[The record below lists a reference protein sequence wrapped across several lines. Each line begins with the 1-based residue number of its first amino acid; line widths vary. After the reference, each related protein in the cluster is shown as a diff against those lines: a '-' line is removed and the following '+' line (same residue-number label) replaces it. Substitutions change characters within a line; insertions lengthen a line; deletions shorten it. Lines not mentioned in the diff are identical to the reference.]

1 MPARTLLKK
10 LKEALGEHIG
20 QAWVPRPHRAF
31 FTVKREE
38 LHDVVEALVKRFD
51 IRHLSTITGVDTGEE
66 IELLYHFWDHDVC
79 FTVKITLPHHQP
91 RIKTLTDIVPGALF
105 YEREVH
111 DLLGVEF
118 EEHPDPSPLVL
129 PEGWEDGHPLLKDWS
144 PPEEN

>member
-10 LKEALGEHIG
+10 LKGALGEHIG

-51 IRHLSTITGVDTGEE
+51 IQHLSTITGVDTGEE

-118 EEHPDPSPLVL
+118 EEHPDLSPLVL

>member
-66 IELLYHFWDHDVC
+66 IELLYHFWDRDVC

-129 PEGWEDGHPLLKDWS
+129 PEGWEEGHPLLKDWS

>member
-66 IELLYHFWDHDVC
+66 IELLYHFWDRDVC
-79 FTVKITLPHHQP
+79 FTVKITLPHHQ
-91 RIKTLTDIVPGALF
+91 RRAAYGN
-105 YEREVH
+105 
-111 DLLGVEF
+111 G
-118 EEHPDPSPLVL
+118 
-129 PEGWEDGHPLLKDWS
+129 EGS
-144 PPEEN
+144 